1 MKNIPN
7 DYKSHLEKIV
17 ADLYKKIDEEDNK
30 RNSLK
35 IADDNYIKSGKKLS
49 ELIKQLEINRLPDS
63 VQVLDNSQLMKCLN
77 VSIKT
82 LQHWRDNGIIGFSQ
96 IGTKIYY
103 RIADIQEFL
112 DKNYHKST
120 KL

>member
-1 MKNIPN
+1 MNKIPN
-7 DYKSHLEKIV
+7 DYKSHLEKVV
-17 ADLYKKIDEEDNK
+17 ADLYKKFDVKDEERK
-30 RNSLK
+30 SIK
-35 IADDNYIKSGKKLS
+35 IADDNYIKLEKKLS
-49 ELIKQLEINRLPDS
+49 ELINQLEINRLHDS
-63 VQVLDNSQLMKCLN
+63 IQVLENSQLKKCLN

-103 RIADIQEFL
+103 RISDIQVFL
-112 DKNYHKST
+112 DKYYHKST

>member
-1 MKNIPN
+1 MNKIPN
-7 DYKSHLEKIV
+7 DYKSYLEKIV
-17 ADLYKKIDEEDNK
+17 EDLYKKFDEEDEK
-30 RNSLK
+30 RKSLK
-35 IADDNYIKSGKKLS
+35 IAEDNYIKIEKKLS
-49 ELIKQLEINRLPDS
+49 ELINQLEINRLPNS
-63 VQVLDNSQLMKCLN
+63 VQVLDNSQLMKLLN

-103 RIADIQEFL
+103 RISDIQVFL
-112 DKNYHKST
+112 DKNYRKSL